1 MASTY
6 STDLQLELVTT
17 GEKAGLWGT
26 ITNTNLQI
34 LEQSATGYVS
44 IDMAG
49 ADVTLTLTDGSTSN
63 GKNIYLRLTG
73 TLSANRTLTM
83 PVSAERVWIIKDETV
98 RGTSNRTLGILTA
111 SSGSTVPV
119 PPGSVMLC
127 RSDGTNTVGTI
138 LQKGYETITD
148 SNSPYTTV
156 AGAQLLAN
164 TATNPITINLPLSPS
179 VGDEVTI
186 IDARGTFLSNNCI
199 VGRNGQPIN
208 TATSDL
214 TLINNGQSITLVYI
228 DSTRGWAYKTNY
240 TS

>member
-1 MASTY
+1 MASSY
-6 STDLQLELVTT
+6 STDLKLEIVTT

-34 LEQSATGYVS
+34 LEQAATGYIS
-44 IDMAG
+44 IDMA
-49 ADVTLTLTDGSTSN
+49 AANITLTLTDGAVSN
-63 GKNIYLRLTG
+63 GKNIYLRLYG
-73 TLSANRTLTM
+73 TLAANRTLTM

-111 SSGSTVPV
+111 SSSNTVPV

-127 RSDGTNTVGTI
+127 RSDGTDTVGAI
-138 LQKGYETITD
+138 LQKGYATITD

-156 AGAQLLAN
+156 AGAQIFAN
-164 TATNPITINLPLSPS
+164 TSTNPITINLPLSPS

-186 IDARGTFLSNNCI
+186 IDTRGTWGSNNCT

-208 TATSDL
+208 TAASDL
-214 TLINNGQSITLVYI
+214 VLSNNGQSITLVYI
-228 DSTRGWAYKTNY
+228 DATRGWAYKTNY

>member
-1 MASTY
+1 MASSY

-44 IDMAG
+44 VDMAA
-49 ADVTLTLTDGSTSN
+49 ADVTLTLTDGATSN
-63 GKNIYLRLTG
+63 GKNIYLRLYG
-73 TLSANRTLTM
+73 TLAANRTLTM
-83 PVSAERVWIIKDETV
+83 PVTAERVWIIKDETV

-111 SSGSTVPV
+111 SSSNTVAV
-119 PPGSVMLC
+119 PPGAVMLC
-127 RSDGTNTVGTI
+127 RSDGTDTVGAI
-138 LQKGYETITD
+138 LQKGYATITD
-148 SNSPYTTV
+148 SNTPYTAV
-156 AGAQLLAN
+156 AGAQIFAN
-164 TATNPITINLPLSPS
+164 TSSNPITVNLPASPS

-186 IDARGTFLSNNCI
+186 IDTRASWASNNLT
-199 VGRNGQPIN
+199 VGRNGEPIN
-208 TATSDL
+208 TAASDL
-214 TLINNGQSITLVYI
+214 TLSNAGQSITLVYI